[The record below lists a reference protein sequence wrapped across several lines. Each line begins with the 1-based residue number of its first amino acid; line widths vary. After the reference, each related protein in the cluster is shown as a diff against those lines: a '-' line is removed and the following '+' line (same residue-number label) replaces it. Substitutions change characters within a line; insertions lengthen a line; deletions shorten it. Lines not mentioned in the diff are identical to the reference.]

1 LGKFNIAPIDTAWR
15 GLCRLLFGAEVGG
28 LMKFEPYLKEAMLPY
43 TIAKSSVSGKGVYL
57 GHHLYPKS
65 ARFISPDEIP
75 SLAQPSFSI
84 NDIKDIDSL
93 FRAAGESIAY
103 CGNKVFEKN
112 ANTCLVDNAI
122 NCIDVYYSHN
132 VRNVKKG
139 AFISHVR
146 ESECVFGIPAFP
158 KINHSMRCHE
168 GINVNRMFESF
179 YITHSSDMY
188 YSFNCTNCSDV
199 MFGYNLRGK
208 RNVAGNIELPKDR
221 YLALKK
227 KLTAEIAGE
236 LEANG
241 RARSISDIAK
251 LAAKKGDVEGEIRF
265 IPTLPAPAGV
275 EKAFSD
281 TTKIVL
287 GKERKPI
294 ADYVP
299 YLQERALPVKVMK
312 GKFGSPASK
321 PGMPLVKDLPASCLC
336 SFEEAMQQN
345 KPLVKEPQLG
355 LPLLELEK
363 IVASKAALSLDFV
376 DGPCRDYADVSQCIS
391 SSEVYSSWDATGSQR
406 SACSTGIIQ
415 SKYIFGGYLR
425 MLDSEFCINSY
436 DMTACKRCFEIDSC
450 TNCSACYFCHNL
462 EGCEECIL
470 CSNVKGMRYAVL
482 NQPLARGEYARIKK
496 MVLDYVNAE
505 LDAKKRCSRSIFSL
519 SGKEKA
525 QFRRPPPSSAR
536 PSCPSF
542 PR

>member
-1 LGKFNIAPIDTAWR
+1 MEKFNIAPIDTAWR
-15 GLCRLLFGAEVGG
+15 GLCKLLFGRDVGG

-43 TIAKSSVSGKGVYL
+43 TIAKSSVSGKDVYL
-57 GHHLYPKS
+57 GHHLYPPG
-65 ARFISPDEIP
+65 ARFVSPGEIS
-75 SLAQPSFSI
+75 SLPASKFSV

-93 FRAAGESIAY
+93 FRAAGENIAY

-112 ANTCLVDNAI
+112 VNTELVDNAI

-132 VRNVKKG
+132 VRNVKK
-139 AFISHVR
+139 AAYISHVR

-158 KINHSMRCHE
+158 KINFSIRCHE
-168 GINVNRMFESF
+168 GINVNRLFESF

-208 RNVAGNIELPKDR
+208 RNVIGNLELPKEK
-221 YLALKK
+221 YLTLKK
-227 KLTAEIAGE
+227 KLTAEIADE
-236 LEANG
+236 LEEKG
-241 RARSISDIAK
+241 RARSISDIAR
-251 LAAKKGDVEGEIRF
+251 LAAKKGDLEGEVRF

-275 EKAFSD
+275 EKAFSE

-287 GKERKPI
+287 GAERKPI
-294 ADYVP
+294 AAYVP
-299 YLQERALPVKVMK
+299 YLQERALPVKVVK
-312 GKFGSPASK
+312 GKFGSSASK
-321 PGMPLVKDLPASCLC
+321 PEMPLVKDLPASCLC
-336 SFEEAMQQN
+336 SFEEAMQQG
-345 KPLVKEPQLG
+345 KPLVNESQLA

-363 IVASKAALSLDFV
+363 AIASKVALSLDFV

-391 SSEVYSSWDATGSQR
+391 SSEVYSSWDATSSQK

-436 DMTACKRCFEIDSC
+436 DMTNCKRCFEIDSC
-450 TNCSACYFCHNL
+450 TNCSACYFSHNL
-462 EGCEECIL
+462 EGCEECIF

-482 NQPLARGEYARIKK
+482 NTPLSREEYARVKK

-505 LDAKKRCSRSIFSL
+505 LDAKKRCGRSIFAL
-519 SGKEKA
+519 SGGKGKK
-525 QFRRPPPSSAR
+525 
-536 PSCPSF
+536 
-542 PR
+542 